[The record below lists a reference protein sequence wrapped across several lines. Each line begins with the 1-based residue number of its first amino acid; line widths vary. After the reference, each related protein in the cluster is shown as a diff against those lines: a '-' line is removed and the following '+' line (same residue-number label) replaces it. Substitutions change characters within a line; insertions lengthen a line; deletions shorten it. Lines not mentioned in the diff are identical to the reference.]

1 MNTKPIVAGNWKMN
15 ESGEEGVSFVGK
27 IKNRILD
34 KAEAKVIFC
43 PPFTSLF
50 SIVKTLNGT
59 DFGVGAQNAHF
70 EVEGAYTGEISV
82 GMLKSTGV
90 QYVILGHSER
100 RHIFG
105 ETDVWINKKIH
116 AVLNAELV
124 PIFCIGETLDDRKSN
139 QTTQVLE
146 NQINLG
152 LQGMESIDPVK
163 MIIAYEPIWAIG
175 TGETA
180 STDQVAEAH
189 AYVQSVLERMFGQV
203 GYEVPILYGG
213 SVNENNAMKLIQTKG
228 VDGFLIGGASIKEES
243 FCSIVEQVSKFYKR

>member
-1 MNTKPIVAGNWKMN
+1 MHKSV
-15 ESGEEGVSFVGK
+15 EEGVSFVGK

-34 KAEAKVIFC
+34 KVEAKVIFC

-50 SIVKTLNGT
+50 SIVKALNGT
-59 DFGVGAQNAHF
+59 DFGVGAQNTHF
-70 EVEGAYTGEISV
+70 DVQGAYTGEISI

-105 ETDVWINKKIH
+105 ETDIWINKKIH
-116 AVLNAELV
+116 AALNAELV

-139 QTTQVLE
+139 QTAQVLE
-146 NQINLG
+146 NQLNLG

-163 MIIAYEPIWAIG
+163 MIIAYEPVWAIG

-180 STDQVAEAH
+180 SLHQVAEAH
-189 AYVQSVLERMFGQV
+189 GYIQSVLERMFGQV

-213 SVNENNAMKLIQTKG
+213 SVNENNAADLIQTDG
-228 VDGFLIGGASIKEES
+228 VSGFLIGGASIIEES
-243 FCSIVEQVSKFYKR
+243 FCNIVEQVSKFYKR

>member
-1 MNTKPIVAGNWKMN
+1 MHKSV
-15 ESGEEGVSFVGK
+15 EEGVSFVGK

-34 KAEAKVIFC
+34 KVEAKVIFC

-50 SIVKTLNGT
+50 SIVKALNGT

-70 EVEGAYTGEISV
+70 DVQGAYTGEISI

-105 ETDVWINKKIH
+105 EADIWINKKIH
-116 AVLNAELV
+116 AALNTELV
-124 PIFCIGETLDDRKSN
+124 PIFCIGEKLDDRKSN
-139 QTTQVLE
+139 QTAQVLE

-163 MIIAYEPIWAIG
+163 MIIAYEPVWAIG
-175 TGETA
+175 TGETD
-180 STDQVAEAH
+180 SLHQVAEAH
-189 AYVQSVLERMFGQV
+189 
-203 GYEVPILYGG
+203 GY
-213 SVNENNAMKLIQTKG
+213 IQ
-228 VDGFLIGGASIKEES
+228 
-243 FCSIVEQVSKFYKR
+243 

>member
-1 MNTKPIVAGNWKMN
+1 MDIKPIVAGNWKMHK
-15 ESGEEGVSFVGK
+15 SVEEGVSFVGK

-50 SIVKTLNGT
+50 SIVKALNGT
-59 DFGVGAQNAHF
+59 DFSVGAQNAHF

-82 GMLKSTGV
+82 GMLKSAGV

-139 QTTQVLE
+139 QTTLVLE

-163 MIIAYEPIWAIG
+163 MIIAYEPVWAIG

-180 STDQVAEAH
+180 STDLVAEAH
-189 AYVQSVLERMFGQV
+189 AYVQSFLERMFGQV

>member
-15 ESGEEGVSFVGK
+15 NSGEEGVSFVGK

-152 LQGMESIDPVK
+152 LQGMDSIDPVK
-163 MIIAYEPIWAIG
+163 MIIAYEPVWAIG

-180 STDQVAEAH
+180 SSDQVARAH
-189 AYVQSVLERMFGQV
+189 GYVQSILEKMFGQIAH
-203 GYEVPILYGG
+203 EVPILYGG
-213 SVNENNAMKLIQTKG
+213 SVNENNATELIQTDG
-228 VDGFLIGGASIKEES
+228 VDGFLVGGASLKEES
-243 FCSIVEQVSKFYKR
+243 FCRIVEQVSKFYKR

>member
-1 MNTKPIVAGNWKMN
+1 MNK
-15 ESGEEGVSFVGK
+15 SGEEGVSFVGK

-152 LQGMESIDPVK
+152 LQGMDSIDPVK
-163 MIIAYEPIWAIG
+163 MIIAYEPVWAIG

-180 STDQVAEAH
+180 SSDQVARAH
-189 AYVQSVLERMFGQV
+189 GYVQSILERMFGQIAH
-203 GYEVPILYGG
+203 EVPILYGG
-213 SVNENNAMKLIQTKG
+213 SVNENNATELIQTDG
-228 VDGFLIGGASIKEES
+228 VDGFLVGGASLKEES
-243 FCSIVEQVSKFYKR
+243 FCRIVEQVSKFYKR

>member
-15 ESGEEGVSFVGK
+15 KSGEEGVSFVGK

-59 DFGVGAQNAHF
+59 DFGVGAQNTHF

-152 LQGMESIDPVK
+152 LQGMDSIDPVK
-163 MIIAYEPIWAIG
+163 MIITYEPVWAIG

-180 STDQVAEAH
+180 SSDQVARAH
-189 AYVQSVLERMFGQV
+189 GYIQSILERMFGQIAH
-203 GYEVPILYGG
+203 EVPILYGG
-213 SVNENNAMKLIQTKG
+213 SVNENNATELIQTDG
-228 VDGFLIGGASIKEES
+228 VDGFLVGGASLKEES
-243 FCSIVEQVSKFYKR
+243 FCGIVEQVSKFYKR

>member
-1 MNTKPIVAGNWKMN
+1 
-15 ESGEEGVSFVGK
+15 
-27 IKNRILD
+27 
-34 KAEAKVIFC
+34 VI
-43 PPFTSLF
+43 
-50 SIVKTLNGT
+50 I
-59 DFGVGAQNAHF
+59 
-70 EVEGAYTGEISV
+70 
-82 GMLKSTGV
+82 
-90 QYVILGHSER
+90 GHSER

-139 QTTQVLE
+139 QTTLVLE

-163 MIIAYEPIWAIG
+163 MIIAYEPVWAIG

-243 FCSIVEQVSKFYKR
+243 FCSIVEQVSKYYKR

>member
-1 MNTKPIVAGNWKMN
+1 M
-15 ESGEEGVSFVGK
+15 
-27 IKNRILD
+27 
-34 KAEAKVIFC
+34 
-43 PPFTSLF
+43 
-50 SIVKTLNGT
+50 
-59 DFGVGAQNAHF
+59 
-70 EVEGAYTGEISV
+70 
-82 GMLKSTGV
+82 
-90 QYVILGHSER
+90 
-100 RHIFG
+100 
-105 ETDVWINKKIH
+105 DVWINKKIH
-116 AVLNAELV
+116 TVLNAELV

-163 MIIAYEPIWAIG
+163 MIIAYEPVWAIG

-243 FCSIVEQVSKFYKR
+243 FCSIVEQVSKNYKR

>member
-1 MNTKPIVAGNWKMN
+1 M
-15 ESGEEGVSFVGK
+15 
-27 IKNRILD
+27 
-34 KAEAKVIFC
+34 VIDY
-43 PPFTSLF
+43 
-50 SIVKTLNGT
+50 INGT
-59 DFGVGAQNAHF
+59 DFSVGAQNAHF
-70 EVEGAYTGEISV
+70 EAEGAYTGEISV
-82 GMLKSTGV
+82 GMLKSAGV

-116 AVLNAELV
+116 AVLNAELI
-124 PIFCIGETLDDRKSN
+124 PIFCIGETLNDRKSN
-139 QTTQVLE
+139 QTTLVLE

-163 MIIAYEPIWAIG
+163 MIIAYEPVWAIG

-180 STDQVAEAH
+180 SLDQVAEAH
-189 AYVQSVLERMFGQV
+189 AYVQSVLEKMFGQV

-213 SVNENNAMKLIQTKG
+213 SVNENNAMELIQAKG
-228 VDGFLIGGASIKEES
+228 VDGFLIGGASIKKES

>member
-1 MNTKPIVAGNWKMN
+1 MDIKPIVAGNWKMHK
-15 ESGEEGVSFVGK
+15 SGEEGVSFVGK

-34 KAEAKVIFC
+34 KVEAKVIFC
-43 PPFTSLF
+43 PPFTSLI
-50 SIVKTLNGT
+50 SIVKALNGT
-59 DFGVGAQNAHF
+59 VFSVGAQNAHF

-82 GMLKSTGV
+82 GMLKSAGA
-90 QYVILGHSER
+90 QYVIIGHSER

-124 PIFCIGETLDDRKSN
+124 PIFCIGETLDDRKLN
-139 QTTQVLE
+139 QTTLVLE

-163 MIIAYEPIWAIG
+163 MIIAYEPVWAIG

>member
-1 MNTKPIVAGNWKMN
+1 
-15 ESGEEGVSFVGK
+15 
-27 IKNRILD
+27 LD

-116 AVLNAELV
+116 AALNAELV

-152 LQGMESIDPVK
+152 LQGMDSIDPVK
-163 MIIAYEPIWAIG
+163 MIIAYEPVWAIG

-180 STDQVAEAH
+180 SSDQVARAH
-189 AYVQSVLERMFGQV
+189 GYVQSILERMFGQIAH
-203 GYEVPILYGG
+203 EVPILYGG
-213 SVNENNAMKLIQTKG
+213 SVNENNATELIQTDG
-228 VDGFLIGGASIKEES
+228 VDGFLVGGASLKEES
-243 FCSIVEQVSKFYKR
+243 FCGIVEQVSKFYKR

>member
-1 MNTKPIVAGNWKMN
+1 MDIKPIVAGNWKMHK
-15 ESGEEGVSFVGK
+15 SSEEGVSFVGK

-34 KAEAKVIFC
+34 KGEAKVIFC

-50 SIVKTLNGT
+50 SIVKALNGT

-70 EVEGAYTGEISV
+70 DVQGAYTGEISI

-124 PIFCIGETLDDRKSN
+124 PIFCIGETLDDRRSN
-139 QTTQVLE
+139 QTTLVLE

-163 MIIAYEPIWAIG
+163 MIIAYEPVWAIG

-189 AYVQSVLERMFGQV
+189 AYIQSVLERMFGQV

-213 SVNENNAMKLIQTKG
+213 SVNENNAMELIQTKG

>member
-1 MNTKPIVAGNWKMN
+1 MYK
-15 ESGEEGVSFVGK
+15 
-27 IKNRILD
+27 RQD
-34 KAEAKVIFC
+34 
-43 PPFTSLF
+43 F
-50 SIVKTLNGT
+50 S
-59 DFGVGAQNAHF
+59 VGAQNAHF

-82 GMLKSTGV
+82 GMLKSAGA
-90 QYVILGHSER
+90 QYVIIGHSER

-124 PIFCIGETLDDRKSN
+124 PIFCIGETLDDRKLN
-139 QTTQVLE
+139 QTTLVLE

-163 MIIAYEPIWAIG
+163 MIIAYEPVWAIG

-213 SVNENNAMKLIQTKG
+213 SVNENNARELIQTKG

-243 FCSIVEQVSKFYKR
+243 FCSIVEQVSKYYKR

>member
-1 MNTKPIVAGNWKMN
+1 MDIKPIVAGNWKMN
-15 ESGEEGVSFVGK
+15 KSGEEGVSFVGK

-34 KAEAKVIFC
+34 KVEAKVIFC

-50 SIVKTLNGT
+50 SIVKALNGT
-59 DFGVGAQNAHF
+59 DFSVGAQNAHF

-82 GMLKSTGV
+82 GMLKSAGV
-90 QYVILGHSER
+90 QYVIIGHSER

-139 QTTQVLE
+139 QTTLVLE

-163 MIIAYEPIWAIG
+163 MIIAYEPVWAIG

-243 FCSIVEQVSKFYKR
+243 FCSIVEQVSKNYKR

>member
-1 MNTKPIVAGNWKMN
+1 MDTKPIIAGNWKMHK
-15 ESGEEGVSFVGK
+15 SVEEGVSFVDK

-34 KAEAKVIFC
+34 KVEAKVIFC

-50 SIVKTLNGT
+50 SIVKALNGT

-70 EVEGAYTGEISV
+70 DVQGAYTGEISI

-105 ETDVWINKKIH
+105 ETDIWINKKIH
-116 AVLNAELV
+116 ATLNAELV

-139 QTTQVLE
+139 QTAQVLE
-146 NQINLG
+146 NQLNLG

-163 MIIAYEPIWAIG
+163 MIIAYEPVWAIG

-180 STDQVAEAH
+180 SLHQVAEAH
-189 AYVQSVLERMFGQV
+189 GYIQSVLERMFGQV

-213 SVNENNAMKLIQTKG
+213 SVNENNAAELIQTDC
-228 VDGFLIGGASIKEES
+228 VSGFLIGGASIKEES
-243 FCSIVEQVSKFYKR
+243 FCNIVEQVSKFYKR

>member
-1 MNTKPIVAGNWKMN
+1 MKPIVAGSWKMHK
-15 ESGEEGVSFVGK
+15 SGEEGVSFVGK

-152 LQGMESIDPVK
+152 LQGMDSIDPLK
-163 MIIAYEPIWAIG
+163 MIIAYEPVWAIG

-243 FCSIVEQVSKFYKR
+243 FCSIVEQVSKYYKR

>member
-1 MNTKPIVAGNWKMN
+1 MHKSV
-15 ESGEEGVSFVGK
+15 EEGVSFVDK

-34 KAEAKVIFC
+34 KVEAKVIFC

-50 SIVKTLNGT
+50 SIVKALNGT
-59 DFGVGAQNAHF
+59 DFGVGAQNTHF
-70 EVEGAYTGEISV
+70 DVQGAYTGEISI

-105 ETDVWINKKIH
+105 ETDIWINKKIH
-116 AVLNAELV
+116 AALNAELV

-139 QTTQVLE
+139 QTAQVLE
-146 NQINLG
+146 NQLNLG

-163 MIIAYEPIWAIG
+163 MIIAYEPVWAIG

-180 STDQVAEAH
+180 SVHQVAESH
-189 AYVQSVLERMFGQV
+189 GYIQSVLERMFGQV

-213 SVNENNAMKLIQTKG
+213 SVNENNAAELIQTDG
-228 VDGFLIGGASIKEES
+228 VSGFLIGGASIKEES
-243 FCSIVEQVSKFYKR
+243 FCNIVEQVSKFYKR

>member
-1 MNTKPIVAGNWKMN
+1 MDIKPIVAGNWKMHK
-15 ESGEEGVSFVGK
+15 SGEEGVSFVGK
-27 IKNRILD
+27 INNRILD
-34 KAEAKVIFC
+34 KVEAKVIFC

-50 SIVKTLNGT
+50 SIVKALNGT
-59 DFGVGAQNAHF
+59 DFSVGAQNAHF

-82 GMLKSTGV
+82 GMLKSAGV

-139 QTTQVLE
+139 QTTLVLE

-163 MIIAYEPIWAIG
+163 MIIAYEPVWAIG
-175 TGETA
+175 TERAATVEQAEEVHAFLRKTLAAEWG
-180 STDQVAEAH
+180 SVA
-189 AYVQSVLERMFGQV
+189 QDIR
-203 GYEVPILYGG
+203 ILYGG
-213 SVNENNAMKLIQTKG
+213 SVSPQNAETLFSCKEI
-228 VDGFLIGGASIKEES
+228 DGALVGKACLDTASFVRI
-243 FCSIVEQVSKFYKR
+243 CSLAAQATQ

>member
-1 MNTKPIVAGNWKMN
+1 MHKSV
-15 ESGEEGVSFVGK
+15 EEGVSFVGK

-34 KAEAKVIFC
+34 KVEAKVIFC

-50 SIVKTLNGT
+50 SIVKALNGT
-59 DFGVGAQNAHF
+59 DFGVGAQNTHF
-70 EVEGAYTGEISV
+70 DVQGAYTGEISI

-105 ETDVWINKKIH
+105 ETDIWINKKIH
-116 AVLNAELV
+116 AALNADFV

-139 QTTQVLE
+139 QTAQVLE
-146 NQINLG
+146 NQLNLG

-163 MIIAYEPIWAIG
+163 MIIAYEPVWAIG

-180 STDQVAEAH
+180 SLHQVAEAH
-189 AYVQSVLERMFGQV
+189 GYIQSVLERMFGQV

-213 SVNENNAMKLIQTKG
+213 SVNENNAVELIQTNG
-228 VDGFLIGGASIKEES
+228 VAGFLIGGASIKEES
-243 FCSIVEQVSKFYKR
+243 FCNIVELVSKFYKR